1 MRVKTPPLLLLL
13 RVEIRLSCKQ
23 IFDSL
28 VKKNI
33 QLIFLILLI
42 FSANILAEKSF
53 YDSYQLKET
62 LSDTLKSKTST
73 QRDTTNHRVRKEIL
87 LPIKRQSLLEHH
99 LENSILSKDKLGTA
113 DFRTTADFFTTT
125 PFGFV
130 RDLGS
135 VGQPNEILIYGN
147 GFVNISFMSDGIPI
161 NNRLSNALDLNLF
174 QSESIDSI
182 EIIPLVRGF
191 LFGNFSNPV
200 SINFITRELDSRKP
214 YSRLKYYQ
222 ASNSEG
228 LIDGIFNIT
237 PFSKLTTYFEIS
249 NQSTKPYYENTD
261 YSNWSATS
269 RLRYLLSKSVN
280 LVASYRYI
288 KAVTQLN
295 GGVDADSINRRY
307 SSSQFDD
314 ILYDKFRAPVRFT
327 NRYQKVMVNDFRLS
341 VLSNFSDYS
350 FSDLSFYYQS
360 SLTEF
365 RQNEKSTLDEFK
377 VKKIVDDNFH
387 RTAGVNLHQY
397 LRLDIGKISSTTNFE
412 RSTFNSP
419 LLAQETVKSSFSES
433 VVASLNL
440 FGDTF
445 TPSFYGKYLNY
456 SDKSY
461 IGFGADA
468 VLSLNKS
475 FNFYAG
481 ASTFQ
486 RPYSVWEER
495 FVLPNINLDMRN
507 NSSVELSLVFKNNST
522 NISLNYFKQSTNNA
536 LLSST
541 FRDNS
546 GKEQTVFFNAN
557 ELNLNGMNLK
567 LDFKL
572 WKILFSTNTS
582 FYFSSQM
589 RKDYKLSDYTSI
601 GGIYYVDTLFNSNLN
616 LKTGLTYYSIGERD
630 YINYDF
636 EKNISS
642 YYNFDPSMTYPD
654 IINPPIS
661 PSFQI
666 DFFLA
671 GRIQNL
677 ATIYFVFE
685 NLFDTKYFIVPYY
698 PKQARGIRFGV
709 AWEFLD

>member
-1 MRVKTPPLLLLL
+1 M
-13 RVEIRLSCKQ
+13 
-23 IFDSL
+23 
-28 VKKNI
+28 KKNI
-33 QLIFLILLI
+33 QLLFLILLI

-53 YDSYQLKET
+53 CYSHQSKEI
-62 LSDTLKSKTST
+62 LSDTLKSKTSP
-73 QRDTTNHRVRKEIL
+73 QRDTTTQRVRKEIL
-87 LPIKRQSLLEHH
+87 LPIKKQSLLEHH
-99 LENSILSKDKLGTA
+99 LENSILSKEKLGA
-113 DFRTTADFFTTT
+113 IDYRTTADFFTNT

-135 VGQPNEILIYGN
+135 VGQPNETLIYGN
-147 GFVNISFMSDGIPI
+147 GFGNISFMSDGIPV

-174 QSESIDSI
+174 QSESVDSI
-182 EIIPLVRGF
+182 EIIPLARGF
-191 LFGNFSNPV
+191 LFGNFNNPV
-200 SINFITRELDSRKP
+200 SINFITREPDSRKP
-214 YSRLKYYQ
+214 FSRLKFYQ
-222 ASNSEG
+222 APNNEG
-228 LIDGIFNIT
+228 FIDGIFSIN
-237 PFSKLTTYFEIS
+237 PFSKLNAYAEIA
-249 NQSTKPYYENTD
+249 NQSTSPYYTNSD
-261 YSNWSATS
+261 YSNWSGTT

-280 LVASYRYI
+280 LIASYRYV
-288 KAVTQLN
+288 KSVVQLN
-295 GGVDADSINRRY
+295 GGVDADSINRGF
-307 SSSQFDD
+307 SSSQFND

-341 VLSNFSDYS
+341 ILSNLSDYT
-350 FSDLSFYYQS
+350 FSDLTFYYQS

-365 RQNEKSTLDEFK
+365 RQNENSILNESI
-377 VKKIVDDNFH
+377 VEKIVDDNFH
-387 RTAGVNLHQY
+387 RTAGINLHQN
-397 LRLDIGKISSTTNFE
+397 LKLDIGKISSTTNYE

-433 VVASLNL
+433 VVASLNI

-445 TPSFYGKYLNY
+445 TPSVYGKYLNY

-475 FNFYAG
+475 FKFYAG
-481 ASTFQ
+481 VSSYQ

-495 FVLPNINLDMRN
+495 FVLPNINLGVRN
-507 NSSVELSLVFKNNST
+507 NSSVELSLVFKNSST
-522 NISLNYFKQSTNNA
+522 NISLNYFKQATNNA
-536 LLSST
+536 LLSTT

-546 GKEQTVFFNAN
+546 GKKQTVFFNAN

-589 RKDYKLSDYTSI
+589 RKDYKLSDYTST
-601 GGIYYVDTLFNSNLN
+601 GGIYYIDTLFNNNLN
-616 LKTGLTYYSIGERD
+616 LKTGITYYSIGERD

-685 NLFDTKYFIVPYY
+685 NLLNAKYFIVPYY
-698 PKQARGIRFGV
+698 PKQPRGIRFGV